1 MLLKEKH
8 KNILISIFSELTI
21 PVEVWAYGSRVTGEA
36 HEGSDLD
43 LVMRTET
50 LDRVPIDI
58 FLDMKEK
65 ILVSRI
71 PIIVELFD
79 WARLPDSFHKNIEAN
94 HEVLFSNFEIILNEP
109 KDTYGLNRKKN
120 DTKDI

>member
-1 MLLKEKH
+1 MT
-8 KNILISIFSELTI
+8 SIFSELTI

>member
-8 KNILISIFSELTI
+8 KNILTSIFSELTI

>member
-8 KNILISIFSELTI
+8 KNILTSIFSELTI

-120 DTKDI
+120 NTKDI